1 MSRLSTPFALL
12 TLFAAFPPPARA
24 RAEAGTLVQNVSLR
38 TVSGGTEKLLS
49 TRVKANVVVFVRTNQ
64 ERSLDALKQMAVCE
78 KELAGKAVNWVAIV
92 SSTEVNADVTAMV
105 SASGIR
111 MPVLLD
117 ENDAVYEALGVRM
130 HPMVAIIDAKCRVVT
145 IEAYRQVDYCD
156 IIKTNI
162 KVLLGEA
169 TQAQLDASMNPKAT
183 ELPGSDPMKKAMR
196 DVNMA
201 RKLLEIGEL
210 GEATKFAQRGLAIAP
225 VSDGFSVLGEA
236 YARQGKCSDA
246 QRAFDQAL
254 KMNPGDKLA
263 MAGKGNCPRR

>member
-12 TLFAAFPPPARA
+12 TLFAAFPPPASA
-24 RAEAGTLVQNVSLR
+24 RAEAGTLVQNVSLK
-38 TVSGGTEKLLS
+38 TLSGGSEKLLS
-49 TRVKANVVVFVRTNQ
+49 VRAKANVVVFVRSNQ

-92 SSTEVNADVTAMV
+92 SATEEPGEVKAMV
-105 SASGIR
+105 TASGIR

-145 IEAYRQVDYCD
+145 MEAYRQVDYCD
-156 IIKTNI
+156 IIKANI
-162 KVLLGEA
+162 RVLLGEA
-169 TQAQLDASMNPKAT
+169 TQAQVDAAMNPKAT

-201 RKLLEIGEL
+201 RKLLDIEEY
-210 GEATKFAQRGLAIAP
+210 GEAVKFAQRGLEIAP

-236 YARQGKCSDA
+236 YARQGKCPEA
-246 QRAFDQAL
+246 HRAFDQAL
-254 KMNPGDKLA
+254 KMNPGDKIA
-263 MAGKGNCPRR
+263 MAGKKSCPR